1 MTLDK
6 ILNPGYI
13 FRNRENIIPA
23 IRRLLTSPV
32 RTARRYSALRGI
44 PLNKNDKRLFEL
56 KDKHKGER
64 CFIIGNGP
72 SLQIKDL
79 QLLSDKK
86 DICFAFNKIFLA
98 FEDTAFRP
106 TYYIIED
113 PLVIKNT
120 KNELKKLGS
129 FPKFFPYIF
138 RYNLRDVSNALYY
151 YLDWDDFYPG
161 FPEFSCNPFDLHWGA
176 TVVYTALQ
184 LAIYMGCNPIYLIGI
199 DFYFKESIVTDPG
212 KKHVMIADGEK
223 NHFHPDYRPPGE
235 KWYIPRLDHQK
246 KSFLAA
252 KKYALANDIKII
264 NASRE
269 THLDV
274 FDQINLDQV
283 IN

>member
-1 MTLDK
+1 MSFIK
-6 ILNPGYI
+6 MINPGYV
-13 FRNRENIIPA
+13 FRNRENIVPA
-23 IRRLLTSPV
+23 IRRLLTSPA
-32 RTARRYSALRGI
+32 RTARRYSALRGR
-44 PLNKNDKRLFEL
+44 PLNKNDRRLFEI

-79 QLLSDKK
+79 QALWDKNE
-86 DICFAFNKIFLA
+86 ISFAFNKIFLA

-138 RYNLRDVSNALYY
+138 RYNLKNVSNALFY

-161 FPEFSCNPFDLHWGA
+161 LPEFSCNPFDLHWGA

-184 LAIYMGCNPIYLIGI
+184 LAIYMGCSPIYLIGI
-199 DFYFKESIVTDPG
+199 DFYFKEPSSRDPE
-212 KKHVMIADGEK
+212 KEHIMIADGEI
-223 NHFHPDYRPPGE
+223 NHFHPNYRPTGE
-235 KWYIPRLDHQK
+235 KWYMPRLEHQK
-246 KSFLAA
+246 KAFLAA
-252 KKYALANDIKII
+252 KYYSSNHEIDII

-269 THLDV
+269 TRLDIFDRMDLDV
-274 FDQINLDQV
+274 IL
-283 IN
+283 